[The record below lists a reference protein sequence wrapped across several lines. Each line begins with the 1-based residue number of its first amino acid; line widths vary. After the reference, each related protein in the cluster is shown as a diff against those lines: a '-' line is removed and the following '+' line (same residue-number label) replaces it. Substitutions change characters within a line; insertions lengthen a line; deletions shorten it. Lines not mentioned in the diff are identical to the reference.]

1 MIRLLTTAALSLAG
15 FAASAAEKF
24 PAHPLSGTFE
34 LESTTPDIAAVDPH
48 QLQAEIFQTGQRV
61 RFAFKEEYGA
71 DRADREVYEVTL
83 LPPFDR
89 GFCARPRWSLSCSE
103 ADAGR
108 APAAPLKYD
117 AYLDAERLKTAADVN
132 LYAHF
137 APYGLKP
144 GGFVYT
150 LTYADSSAS
159 YVFYLKDWDTLISRS
174 AYDAGDKVVQVD
186 QVLKRV
192 KTP

>member
-1 MIRLLTTAALSLAG
+1 MIRLLTTTALSLAG

-34 LESTTPDIAAVDPH
+34 LASSTADIASVDPR

-89 GFCARPRWSLSCSE
+89 GFCQRPQWSLGCSK

-108 APAAPLKYD
+108 APTAPLKYD
-117 AYLDAERLKTAADVN
+117 AYLDVERLKTAADVA
-132 LYAHF
+132 LYKHF
-137 APYGLKP
+137 EPYGLKP
-144 GGFVYT
+144 GGFVYI
-150 LTYADSSAS
+150 LTYTDSSAS
-159 YVFYLKDWDTLISRS
+159 YMFYLKDWDTLISH
-174 AYDAGDKVVQVD
+174 AGYDAGDHVVQVE